1 MAESSISTKLSST
14 DVAPDKES
22 YPKSY
27 LPLKLFGFSLTD
39 QQVEVIEKAEDFGES
54 RKFECP
60 FCHRAFANS
69 QALGGH
75 QNAHKRERQRAGRA
89 QFHSHQH
96 VIASAPVLSS
106 HSVRSMHPAYSRGLT
121 SNGAAKFVQQPCYCP
136 CPSRPLF
143 LPSTPYRYSPQ
154 FCVAQPVHFGTAVPA
169 LNEFS
174 GKLPEAN
181 VGLDLHLKLSPS
193 GC

>member
-1 MAESSISTKLSST
+1 MAESSISTKLYSA
-14 DVAPDKES
+14 DMAPDKQL
-22 YPKSY
+22 YPKPS

-39 QQVEVIEKAEDFGES
+39 WQGEVIEKAEDFGER

-89 QFHSHQH
+89 QFHSRQR
-96 VIASAPVLSS
+96 VTASAPVLSS
-106 HSVRSMHPAYSRGLT
+106 HSVRSMHAAYSRGLT
-121 SNGAAKFVQQPCYCP
+121 RKGAAKFAPQPCYCP

-143 LPSTPYRYSPQ
+143 LPSTPTRYSPQ
-154 FCVAQPVHFGTAVPA
+154 FYVAQPVHFGTAVPA
-169 LNEFS
+169 FNEFS

-181 VGLDLHLKLSPS
+181 IGLDLHLKLSPS